1 MRNMT
6 GGMIFGLVAY
16 LALAIVL
23 AMSGYEIASLGF
35 LGLAAWVAFFA
46 TS

>member
-1 MRNMT
+1 MT
-6 GGMIFGLVAY
+6 SGMAFGVVAY
-16 LALAIVL
+16 LTCALVAVMTGHEL
-23 AMSGYEIASLGF
+23 ASLGF